1 MSIQYHTLGVYQL
14 LLELWLTY
22 EEIKNITEL
31 IRIDLQQS
39 YILQRRDL
47 HRRVD
52 EIAIHI
58 RNKWPSTL
66 PPFFLF
72 NYVIKI

>member
-47 HRRVD
+47 H
-52 EIAIHI
+52 
-58 RNKWPSTL
+58 
-66 PPFFLF
+66 
-72 NYVIKI
+72 